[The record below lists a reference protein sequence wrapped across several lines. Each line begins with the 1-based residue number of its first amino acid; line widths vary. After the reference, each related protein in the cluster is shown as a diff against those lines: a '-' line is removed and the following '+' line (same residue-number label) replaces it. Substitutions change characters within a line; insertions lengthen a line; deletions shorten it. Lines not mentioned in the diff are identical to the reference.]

1 MRDLKQQLAE
11 VNSLLG
17 PEPKE
22 PKLNERKGSQ
32 KTIQTDNS
40 SIMDELVISPII
52 NEGDMN
58 TDDPELTERIL
69 D

>member
-17 PEPKE
+17 PEHKE